1 MFSISTHHTDDCTYS
16 YENLLAV
23 IPSFSPENINKLAE
37 FIKENYELSE
47 DQLLELLDYQ
57 NLEYNGVVLKDKQ
70 GYEYRLIIQTVQ
82 CIGA

>member
-1 MFSISTHHTDDCTYS
+1 MFSLSTHHSDDCTYS

-23 IPSFSPENINKLAE
+23 IPNFSPENINKLAD

-57 NLEYNGVVLKDKQ
+57 NYAYNGVVLKDLK
-70 GYEYRLIIQTVQ
+70 GYTYRLIIQTVK